1 MKKLNFDYEPEFAE
15 LWDACL
21 HNLLY
26 DKDSYVGDILDLFKK
41 LKITPS
47 SKILDTCA
55 GSGFISLY
63 LRQNGYDVNC
73 MDLMVDEIR
82 CFRKNARK
90 LDIEDRINQLSWEQ
104 IPTLYLPETYDFL
117 FCRGNSF
124 IYADGGWNQEQ
135 TVNPET
141 SLRDYERTLKI
152 FYDTLKTGGYL
163 YIDKFPDSEEPNND
177 IVAKLSIGGSKEDLV
192 FYTKRF
198 PEKGFR
204 EARMIRRAQD
214 GKEIS
219 VPNKT
224 YDLKENEL
232 ENMLLRVGF
241 KEVNRIELDS
251 EKNFS
256 VWLAR
261 K

>member
-1 MKKLNFDYEPEFAE
+1 MKKLSFNYEPEFAE

-26 DKDSYVGDILDLFKK
+26 DKNSYVNEVLELFKK
-41 LKITPS
+41 LNITPS
-47 SKILDTCA
+47 SKVLDTCEA
-55 GSGFISLY
+55 TGFISLY
-63 LRQNGYDVNC
+63 LRQNGYVVDC
-73 MDLMVDEIR
+73 MDLMSDEIKT
-82 CFRKNARK
+82 FQKNAK
-90 LDIEDRINQLSWEQ
+90 NLDVSDRIKQLSWQE
-104 IPTLYLPETYDFL
+104 IPSNYPAESYDFL

-124 IYADGGWNQEQ
+124 IYANGGWNKEQ
-135 TVNPET
+135 AVNPRE
-141 SLRDYERTLKI
+141 SLNAYEKTLKI
-152 FYDTLKTGGYL
+152 FYNALKTGGYL
-163 YIDKFPDSEEPNND
+163 YIDKFPDNEKPHND
-177 IVAKLSIGGSKEDLV
+177 IVAKVSIAGSEEDLV

-198 PEKGFR
+198 PEKGYR
-204 EARMIRRAQD
+204 EASMIRRTKD

-224 YDLKENEL
+224 YDLKENQL

-241 KEVNRIELDS
+241 RQVDRLQLDS